1 MHVPQKTVTVYTD
14 SQTTLNSLQNT
25 SVHISL
31 IDEIR
36 RQAMKLEQNAWAIRF
51 CWVKAHAGI
60 QGNELADTLAKE
72 LTTNMDI
79 PVCCDKI
86 PKSVVKRELE
96 CASVDKWQ
104 SIWNQTTKGKI
115 TKDYFPIVTE
125 RLNMKIST
133 NQYLTTMMTGHGNIK
148 ACLYRFKLSES
159 PTCPRGKNDQTTD
172 HVLYECELL
181 KPQRDIFR
189 SIVSKTESWPT
200 RKNTLITKHYKALK
214 RFVNQIPFAKQ
225 C

>member
-25 SVHISL
+25 SFHTSL

-36 RQAMKLEQNAWAIRF
+36 GQAMKLEQTAWPVRF

-72 LTTNMDI
+72 ATTSMDI
-79 PVCCDKI
+79 PVCYDKI

-104 SIWNQTTKGKI
+104 SIWNQTTKGNI

-133 NQYLTTMMTGHGNIK
+133 NQYLTTMMMGHGNIK
-148 ACLYRFKLSES
+148 AYLYRFKLSDS
-159 PTCPRGKNDQTTD
+159 PTCPCGKNDQNTD
-172 HVLYECELL
+172 HLLYECELL
-181 KPQRDIFR
+181 KPQRDSLR
-189 SIVSKTESWPT
+189 SVVSKSESWPT
-200 RKNTLITKHYKALK
+200 SKNPRITKHSKLLK
-214 RFVNQIPFAKQ
+214 RFVNQITFDKLG
-225 C
+225 